1 MKTDNI
7 RIKRKNSDFLLYGG
21 MYLLL
26 ILLGIFLIGLPFLS
40 FAPSGSGAKIFLV
53 VLGILCI
60 GAGGTLYGMLLYRG
74 LCPQDA
80 LIITNKGLTN
90 HLVGG
95 KDGVYIE
102 WTNVSSMKVFGLS
115 KAPMLGLSLEDN
127 DSYLSLLTGRHE
139 KEAQANLEVGLP
151 VIAIAQKD
159 IFLPIGELKNLFSRM
174 IKGAIS
180 WESYSAQS
188 KKTAPAAPTAGAPAA
203 PAPAP
208 ATPSVTPVRRPSATE
223 RPKQEAA
230 PATTRPVAPDAGQ
243 PSVRTED
250 DALNPSARSID
261 TPFKKIGE
269 QPKAPNPP
277 IHTDT
282 QEDII
287 LLDIDND

>member
-7 RIKRKNSDFLLYGG
+7 RIKRKNSDFLLCGG

-26 ILLGIFLIGLPFLS
+26 VLVGIFLIGLPFLS
-40 FAPSGSGAKIFLV
+40 FAPSSGGPKIFLV

-60 GAGGTLYGMLLYRG
+60 GVGGTLYGMLLYRG

-80 LIITNKGLTN
+80 LIITNKGMTN

-95 KDGVYIE
+95 KEGVYIE
-102 WTNVSSMKVFGLS
+102 WTNVSSMKIFGLS

-151 VIAIAQKD
+151 IIAIAQKD

-180 WESYSAQS
+180 WESYSAQN
-188 KKTAPAAPTAGAPAA
+188 KKTSASAHMTAEKPAAPTAEQPQARVKSDVSDILSQDIDM
-203 PAPAP
+203 
-208 ATPSVTPVRRPSATE
+208 TPRRPA
-223 RPKQEAA
+223 
-230 PATTRPVAPDAGQ
+230 
-243 PSVRTED
+243 
-250 DALNPSARSID
+250 
-261 TPFKKIGE
+261 E
-269 QPKAPNPP
+269 QPKAPEPP
-277 IHTDT
+277 AHTDT
-282 QEDII
+282 QEEII